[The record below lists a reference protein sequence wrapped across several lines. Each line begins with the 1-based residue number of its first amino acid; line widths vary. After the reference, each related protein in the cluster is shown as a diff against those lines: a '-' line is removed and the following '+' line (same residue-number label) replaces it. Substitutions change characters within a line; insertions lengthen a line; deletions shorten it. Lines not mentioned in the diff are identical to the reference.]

1 MEALLQEKPT
11 RLRGWSSLSPSSPP
25 DCKYLLVRIIF
36 KFGQC
41 LDLFPFPVSV
51 WENVDPDRSES
62 HEVDDPDVG
71 EDVGDEGGEPDDEEE
86 QEEGGRGGGGGGRG
100 GRREHGR

>member
-1 MEALLQEKPT
+1 MQI
-11 RLRGWSSLSPSSPP
+11 S
-25 DCKYLLVRIIF
+25 
-36 KFGQC
+36 FGQDHFQF

-51 WENVDPDRSES
+51 WENVDPDGSES

-86 QEEGGRGGGGGGRG
+86 QEEGGRGAGSGQGGSQVETGAERWGQVVEEGEEG
-100 GRREHGR
+100 QGE

>member
-1 MEALLQEKPT
+1 MQI
-11 RLRGWSSLSPSSPP
+11 S
-25 DCKYLLVRIIF
+25 
-36 KFGQC
+36 FGQDHFQF

-86 QEEGGRGGGGGGRG
+86 QEEGGRGAGSGQGGSQVETGAERWGQVVEEGEEG
-100 GRREHGR
+100 QGE